1 MDEIW
6 PNIVPALAVTAA
18 IIFVVLLVSV
28 RVARVL
34 KRRHLLHHGEIA
46 VARVVSISQTGTSI
60 NEVPEMRL
68 VLDVERAGEHPHRI
82 KVTELIDLGSMPR
95 AGERIYVFLD
105 PKDSDRSTLAPAPS
119 GASAKVSV
127 VPTEGGPASEFD
139 LGIACSQPK
148 VAVPGN

>member
-1 MDEIW
+1 
-6 PNIVPALAVTAA
+6 VPALAAIAA

-105 PKDSDRSTLAPAPS
+105 PKDSDRSTLAPF
-119 GASAKVSV
+119 GL
-127 VPTEGGPASEFD
+127 ASEAALHGVATPFG
-139 LGIACSQPK
+139 LASEAALCTQWSQRQSQCRTGGGRSSQR
-148 VAVPGN
+148 V